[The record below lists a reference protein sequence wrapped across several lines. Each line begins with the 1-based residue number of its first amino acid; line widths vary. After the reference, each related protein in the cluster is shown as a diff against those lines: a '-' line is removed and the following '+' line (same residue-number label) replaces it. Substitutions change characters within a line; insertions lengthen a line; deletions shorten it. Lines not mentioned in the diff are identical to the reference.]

1 MLSYGVLGNVTS
13 RFPIVEILWL
23 DPWQV
28 TFRFVTS
35 HQCWR
40 QTTNPPFPRLR
51 SHFKNAPLQREHIWE
66 TAQMFCSSFSP
77 WAEWNSVYSETP
89 PTTSRR
95 KVIVHKCQITSYL
108 RLYDCINVFLRYRN
122 RIFILSPTYIFTP
135 SFLKKPLNYHI
146 VAFHSKTKTF
156 MFLFL
161 NDIYFQ

>member
-1 MLSYGVLGNVTS
+1 MRNSTNALQQFFSEVT
-13 RFPIVEILWL
+13 
-23 DPWQV
+23 
-28 TFRFVTS
+28 
-35 HQCWR
+35 
-40 QTTNPPFPRLR
+40 
-51 SHFKNAPLQREHIWE
+51 
-66 TAQMFCSSFSP
+66 
-77 WAEWNSVYSETP
+77 WALWNSVYSETP

-135 SFLKKPLNYHI
+135 SLLKKPLNYHI

-161 NDIYFQ
+161 NDIYVQQEQPYLATRLKRRNAYLLHLKRYGMKVSSTFEALKLPSTLICVD

>member
-1 MLSYGVLGNVTS
+1 M
-13 RFPIVEILWL
+13 
-23 DPWQV
+23 
-28 TFRFVTS
+28 
-35 HQCWR
+35 
-40 QTTNPPFPRLR
+40 
-51 SHFKNAPLQREHIWE
+51 
-66 TAQMFCSSFSP
+66 
-77 WAEWNSVYSETP
+77 YSETP

-135 SFLKKPLNYHI
+135 SLLKKPLNYHI

-161 NDIYFQ
+161 NGIYVLSNRNSHISQLYLKRRNAVLLQLKRYGMKVSSTLEALKLPSTLICVD